1 MASINEVIN
10 TKTIEYKVY
19 QMMETAMIVSETFV
33 NLNHKEMLNE
43 DYVYGESESDTY
55 ATLIGYALD
64 IEKQNT
70 VNNPLYIEDIRE
82 KAEEM
87 ILKDYGKPSTF
98 KKYSVQRGYFKEVIV
113 EAKSREE
120 AEKIA
125 NENHM
130 FDDVTLEPGDMEVSE
145 IV

>member
-10 TKTIEYKVY
+10 TRTIEYKVY
-19 QMMETAMIVSETFV
+19 QMLETAMIVSETFA

-55 ATLIGYALD
+55 DTLIGYALD

-70 VNNPLYIEDIRE
+70 EDNPLYIEDIRE

-87 ILKDYGKPSTF
+87 ILKGYGK
-98 KKYSVQRGYFKEVIV
+98 KE
-113 EAKSREE
+113 
-120 AEKIA
+120 EK
-125 NENHM
+125 
-130 FDDVTLEPGDMEVSE
+130 
-145 IV
+145 

>member
-1 MASINEVIN
+1 MTSVSEVIN

-19 QMMETAMIVSETFV
+19 QMMETAMIVSEIFA

-55 ATLIGYALD
+55 ATLTGYALE

-70 VNNPLYIEDIRE
+70 EDNPLYIEDIRE

-87 ILKDYGKPSTF
+87 ILKDYGKPST

-113 EAKSREE
+113 EANSREE

-145 IV
+145 II

>member
-1 MASINEVIN
+1 MSNICEVIN

-19 QMMETAMIVSETFV
+19 QMMETAMIVSETFA
-33 NLNHKEMLNE
+33 NLNHKELLSE
-43 DYVYGESESDTY
+43 DHVYGESESDTY
-55 ATLIGYALD
+55 ATLTAYALE

-70 VNNPLYIEDIRE
+70 EDNPLYVEDIRE

-87 ILKDYGKPSTF
+87 ILKDYGKPST

-113 EAKSREE
+113 EANSREE
-120 AEKIA
+120 AAKIA

-130 FDDVTLEPGDMEVSE
+130 FDDVTLELGDIEVSE
-145 IV
+145 KI

>member
-1 MASINEVIN
+1 MSNICGVIN

-19 QMMETAMIVSETFV
+19 QMMETAMIVCEIFT
-33 NLNHKEMLNE
+33 NLQHKEMLSE

-55 ATLIGYALD
+55 ATLTAYALE

-70 VNNPLYIEDIRE
+70 EDNPLYVEDIRE

-87 ILKDYGKPSTF
+87 ILKDYGKPST

-113 EAKSREE
+113 EANSREE
-120 AEKIA
+120 AAKIA

-130 FDDVTLEPGDMEVSE
+130 FDDVTLEPGDIEVSE
-145 IV
+145 II